1 MCKDVQD
8 YLAKLKKELGAG
20 ADPAL
25 IQDALSDAET
35 HLRTALEDELS
46 QNPDTTEPEILPLI
60 VEKYGTP
67 SEVAAAYLAI
77 EPHTLP
83 TLAQPTIPDT
93 DNRSFLRKFFGVLVE
108 SRAWGAFFYMFLAF
122 ISGIIF
128 GGWAILGG
136 IVSAGS
142 LLFIIGLPMF
152 GLFLL
157 SIRGIALLEGR
168 IVEALLGIRMPRR
181 PLFLKKG
188 LSWSDRYI
196 ALVKDKYS
204 WRALLYAVLLFPLGL
219 IYTSLF
225 LLLFSFSLG
234 FITSPLMELVFRV
247 PLDLF
252 GDNVFTPVWL
262 LPFVCVAGILL
273 LPLTLH
279 LAKLLGKIHGRFAK
293 SMLVKKLEG

>member
-8 YLAKLKKELGAG
+8 YLAKLKKELGEN

-35 HLRTALEDELS
+35 HLRTALEEELLK
-46 QNPDTTEPEILPLI
+46 NPSISETEILVPL

-67 SEVAAAYLAI
+67 SEVATAYLAI
-77 EPHTLP
+77 EPHITPVLDHTP
-83 TLAQPTIPDT
+83 EPDT
-93 DNRSFLRKFFGVLVE
+93 RSFFGKFFGVLAE
-108 SRAWGAFFYMFLAF
+108 SRAWGAFFYMLLAF
-122 ISGIIF
+122 ITGMIF
-128 GGWAILGG
+128 GSWAILGG

-142 LLFIIGLPMF
+142 LLFIIGLPIF

-168 IVEALLGIRMPRR
+168 FVEALLGVRMPRR

-204 WRALLYAVLLFPLGL
+204 WRALLYAVLFFPLGL
-219 IYTSLF
+219 IYSALF
-225 LLLFSFSLG
+225 SLLFIFSLS
-234 FITSPLMELVFRV
+234 FITSPVLELVFRI

-252 GDNVFTPVWL
+252 GDNVFTPVWF
-262 LPFVCVAGILL
+262 LPIVFVAGLLL

-279 LAKLLGKIHGRFAK
+279 LAKWVGKIHGRFAK
-293 SMLVKKLEG
+293 AMLVKK

>member
-8 YLAKLKKELGAG
+8 YLDKLKKELGG
-20 ADPAL
+20 SADPAL

-35 HLRTALEDELS
+35 HLRTALEEELS
-46 QNPDTTEPEILPLI
+46 KNPGVSETELLVPL

-67 SEVAAAYLAI
+67 AEIASAYLAI
-77 EPHTLP
+77 EPHIFP
-83 TLAQPTIPDT
+83 VMAQPARPDR
-93 DNRSFLRKFFGVLVE
+93 RSFLGKFFAVLAE
-108 SRAWGAFFYMFLAF
+108 SRAWSAFFYMLLAF
-122 ISGIIF
+122 FTGIIF
-128 GGWAILGG
+128 GSWAILGG

-142 LLFIIGLPMF
+142 LIFIIGLPLF

-181 PLFLKKG
+181 PLFVKKG

-204 WRALLYAVLLFPLGL
+204 WRALLYAVLLFPLG
-219 IYTSLF
+219 IFYTGLF
-225 LLLFSFSLG
+225 SLLFVFSLS
-234 FITSPLMELVFRV
+234 FITSPVLELVFRV

-262 LPFVCVAGILL
+262 LPIVCAAGFIL
-273 LPLTLH
+273 LPLTFH
-279 LAKLLGKIHGRFAK
+279 LAKIVGKLHGRFAK
-293 SMLVKKLEG
+293 SMLVRK

>member
-8 YLAKLKKELGAG
+8 YLAKLKKELGG
-20 ADPAL
+20 SADPAL
-25 IQDALSDAET
+25 VQDALSDAET
-35 HLRTALEDELS
+35 HLQTALEEEFS
-46 QNPDTTEPEILPLI
+46 KNPNISETEILVSL

-67 SEVAAAYLAI
+67 SEIAAAYLAI
-77 EPHTLP
+77 EPRISPALAHTP
-83 TLAQPTIPDT
+83 RPDT
-93 DNRSFLRKFFGVLVE
+93 RSFLGKFFGVLAE
-108 SRAWGAFFYMFLAF
+108 SRAWGAFFYMLLAF
-122 ISGIIF
+122 IPGIIF
-128 GGWAILGG
+128 GGWALFAGLI
-136 IVSAGS
+136 SAFS
-142 LLFIIGLPMF
+142 LLFIIGLPIF

-168 IVEALLGIRMPRR
+168 IVEALLGVRMPRR

-219 IYTSLF
+219 IYSGLF
-225 LLLFSFSLG
+225 SLLFVFSLG
-234 FITSPLMELVFRV
+234 FITSPVLELVFRI

-262 LPFVCVAGILL
+262 LPIVCIAGLLL
-273 LPLTLH
+273 LPMTLH
-279 LAKLLGKIHGRFAK
+279 SAKLLGKIHGRFAK
-293 SMLVKKLEG
+293 AMLVRK

>member
-8 YLAKLKKELGAG
+8 YLLKLKKELGG
-20 ADPAL
+20 SADPAL

-35 HLRTALEDELS
+35 HLQTALEEELS
-46 QNPDTTEPEILPLI
+46 KNPSLSETEILVPL
-60 VEKYGTP
+60 VEKYGIP

-77 EPHTLP
+77 EPHISPALAHTLR
-83 TLAQPTIPDT
+83 PDT
-93 DNRSFLRKFFGVLVE
+93 RSFLGKFFGVLAE
-108 SRAWGAFFYMFLAF
+108 SRAWGAFFYMLLAF
-122 ISGIIF
+122 IPGIIF
-128 GGWAILGG
+128 GGWALFAG
-136 IVSAGS
+136 IISAFS
-142 LLFIIGLPMF
+142 LLFIIGLPIF

-157 SIRGIALLEGR
+157 TLRGIALLEGR
-168 IVEALLGIRMPRR
+168 IVEALLGVRMPRR

-219 IYTSLF
+219 IYTGLF
-225 LLLFSFSLG
+225 CLLFVFALG
-234 FITSPLMELVFRV
+234 FITSPILELVFHI

-262 LPFVCVAGILL
+262 LPIIFVAGLLL
-273 LPLTLH
+273 LPVTLH
-279 LAKLLGKIHGRFAK
+279 LAKWAGQIHGRYAK
-293 SMLVKKLEG
+293 AMLVRK

>member
-8 YLAKLKKELGAG
+8 YLAKLKKELGG
-20 ADPAL
+20 DADPAL
-25 IQDALSDAET
+25 VQDALSDAET
-35 HLRTALEDELS
+35 HLRTALEEELS
-46 QNPDTTEPEILPLI
+46 QKPDFSETEILPLLI
-60 VEKYGTP
+60 EKYGIP

-77 EPHTLP
+77 EPHILP
-83 TLAQPTIPDT
+83 TLARAPRPDT
-93 DNRSFLRKFFGVLVE
+93 RSFLGKFFGVLTD
-108 SRAWGAFFYMFLAF
+108 SRAWGAFFYMLLAF

-128 GGWAILGG
+128 GGWSLLGG
-136 IVSAGS
+136 IVSACS
-142 LLFIIGLPMF
+142 LLFIIGLPIF

-168 IVEALLGIRMPRR
+168 VVEALLGIRMPRR

-225 LLLFSFSLG
+225 FLLFAFSLS
-234 FITSPLMELVFRV
+234 FITSPVMELVFRI

-293 SMLVKKLEG
+293 SMLVRKLEG

>member
-8 YLAKLKKELGAG
+8 YLAKLKKELGED

-25 IQDALSDAET
+25 VQDALSDAET
-35 HLRTALEDELS
+35 HLRTALEEEIS
-46 QNPDTTEPEILPLI
+46 RNPGSSEKDLLHPL

-67 SEVAAAYLAI
+67 SEIAGAYLAI
-77 EPHTLP
+77 ETHVSPYPAHAP
-83 TLAQPTIPDT
+83 SHDS
-93 DNRSFLRKFFGVLVE
+93 RSFLGKFFGVLSE
-108 SRAWGAFFYMFLAF
+108 SRAWSAFLYMLMAF
-122 ISGIIF
+122 ITGIIF

-142 LLFIIGLPMF
+142 LLFIIGLPLF

-168 IVEALLGIRMPRR
+168 IVEALLDVRMPRR

-204 WRALLYAVLLFPLGL
+204 WRSLLYAVLLFPLGF
-219 IYTSLF
+219 IYTGLF
-225 LLLFSFSLG
+225 SLLFVLSLS
-234 FITSPLMELVFRV
+234 FITSPILELVFHL

-252 GDNVFTPVWL
+252 GDDVFTPVWL
-262 LPFVCVAGILL
+262 LPVVSVAGLLL
-273 LPLTLH
+273 LPLTFH
-279 LAKLLGKIHGRFAK
+279 LAKIVGKLHGRFAK
-293 SMLVKKLEG
+293 FMLVRKYEG

>member
-8 YLAKLKKELGAG
+8 YLNKLKKELGAG

-35 HLRTALEDELS
+35 HLRTALEDEFS
-46 QNPDTTEPEILPLI
+46 QNPDTSESEILAPI

-67 SEVAAAYLAI
+67 SEIAAAYLAI
-77 EPHTLP
+77 EPYTLP
-83 TLAQPTIPDT
+83 TLAQPAIPETDT
-93 DNRSFLRKFFGVLVE
+93 RSVLRKFFGVLAE

-122 ISGIIF
+122 ITGIIF

-136 IVSAGS
+136 ILSAGS
-142 LLFIIGLPMF
+142 LLFIIGLPIF

-181 PLFLKKG
+181 PLFRKRG

-225 LLLFSFSLG
+225 ILLFSFSLG
-234 FITSPLMELVFRV
+234 LFTSPVMELVFRV
-247 PLDLF
+247 PLDLY
-252 GDNVFTPVWL
+252 GNNVFTPVWL
-262 LPFVCVAGILL
+262 LPFLCIAGILL

-279 LAKLLGKIHGRFAK
+279 VAKLIGKMHGRFAK
-293 SMLVKKLEG
+293 WMLVRK

>member
-1 MCKDVQD
+1 MCKNVQN
-8 YLAKLKKELGAG
+8 YLTKLKKELGGG

-25 IQDALSDAET
+25 VQDALSDAET
-35 HLRTALEDELS
+35 HLRTALEEELS
-46 QNPDTTEPEILPLI
+46 KNPVIAEREILIPI

-67 SEVAAAYLAI
+67 AEVAAAYLAI
-77 EPHTLP
+77 EPHISP
-83 TLAQPTIPDT
+83 SLAHMPLPDT
-93 DNRSFLRKFFGVLVE
+93 RSFLGKFFGVLAD
-108 SRAWGAFFYMFLAF
+108 SRAWSAFFYMLLAF
-122 ISGIIF
+122 ITGMIF
-128 GGWAILGG
+128 GSWALLGG
-136 IVSAGS
+136 IVSSGS
-142 LLFIIGLPMF
+142 LLFIIGLPIF

-168 IVEALLGIRMPRR
+168 IVEALLGVRMPRR

-219 IYTSLF
+219 IYTGLF
-225 LLLFSFSLG
+225 SLLFVFSLG
-234 FITSPLMELVFRV
+234 FITSPVLELIFHI

-252 GDNVFTPVWL
+252 GDNIFTPVWF
-262 LPFVCVAGILL
+262 LPIVSVAGLLL

-279 LAKLLGKIHGRFAK
+279 LAKLAGKIHGRFAK
-293 SMLVKKLEG
+293 SMLVRK

>member
-8 YLAKLKKELGAG
+8 YLAKLKKELSGS

-25 IQDALSDAET
+25 VQDALSDAET
-35 HLRTALEDELS
+35 HLRTALEEELS
-46 QNPDTTEPEILPLI
+46 NNPGMSENEILAPL
-60 VEKYGTP
+60 VVKYGTP

-77 EPHTLP
+77 EPHISPALSHIP
-83 TLAQPTIPDT
+83 RPDT
-93 DNRSFLRKFFGVLVE
+93 RSFLGKFFGVLAE
-108 SRAWGAFFYMFLAF
+108 SRAWGAFFYMLLAF
-122 ISGIIF
+122 ITGIIF
-128 GGWAILGG
+128 GGWALLGG
-136 IVSAGS
+136 IVSASS
-142 LLFIIGLPMF
+142 LIFIIGLPIF

-168 IVEALLGIRMPRR
+168 IVEALLGVRMPRR
-181 PLFLKKG
+181 PMFLKKG

-219 IYTSLF
+219 IYSTFFILF
-225 LLLFSFSLG
+225 LAFSLS
-234 FITSPLMELVFRV
+234 FIASPVMELFFRI

-262 LPFVCVAGILL
+262 LPLVCAAGIIL
-273 LPLTLH
+273 LPLSLH
-279 LAKLLGKIHGRFAK
+279 LAKLVGKIHGQFAK
-293 SMLVKKLEG
+293 SMLVRK

>member
-8 YLAKLKKELGAG
+8 YLTKLKKELGG
-20 ADPAL
+20 SADPAL

-35 HLRTALEDELS
+35 HLQTALEEELS
-46 QNPDTTEPEILPLI
+46 KNPSLSETEILVPL
-60 VEKYGTP
+60 VEKYGIP

-77 EPHTLP
+77 EPHISPALAHTLR
-83 TLAQPTIPDT
+83 PDT
-93 DNRSFLRKFFGVLVE
+93 RSFLGKFFGVLAE
-108 SRAWGAFFYMFLAF
+108 SRAWGAFFYMLLAF
-122 ISGIIF
+122 IPGIIF
-128 GGWAILGG
+128 GGWALFAG
-136 IVSAGS
+136 IISAFS
-142 LLFIIGLPMF
+142 LLFIIGLPIF

-157 SIRGIALLEGR
+157 TLRGIALLEGR
-168 IVEALLGIRMPRR
+168 IVEALLGVRMPRR

-219 IYTSLF
+219 IYTGLF
-225 LLLFSFSLG
+225 CLLFVFALG
-234 FITSPLMELVFRV
+234 FITSPILELVFHI

-262 LPFVCVAGILL
+262 LPIIFVAGLLL
-273 LPLTLH
+273 LPVTLH
-279 LAKLLGKIHGRFAK
+279 LAKWAGQIHGRYAK
-293 SMLVKKLEG
+293 AMLVRK